1 MRVFLTGVF
10 GYLGSHVA
18 KELLSQGDEVLV
30 LTRSPLED
38 DMASTKGLEPYRCQ
52 LTELK
57 KLREAAESVDAV
69 IHTAAS
75 DAASFQGI
83 NTQATMAMLDGLT
96 VQQSFTM
103 QAGTGV
109 FGNTAGKVFTASNP
123 LNPPPFLQSRATF
136 ENQVFD
142 FNDQRQ
148 RVSLVY
154 GSLVYGG
161 RGGLI
166 PKILRDAAVKDK
178 RASYIGD
185 GLNEWSTVHVSDW
198 ARLMIL
204 AAKRE
209 RSGSRKYFAAHGA
222 VSLKS
227 VAEMLTS
234 TLNLSLAPRSI
245 SANEAQEKWGPFAG
259 LLSTSQQF
267 SAAPAINELSWFAE
281 GLSLE
286 RALLEEAP

>member
-18 KELLSQGDEVLV
+18 TELLAQGDEVLA

-38 DMASTKGLEPYRCQ
+38 DMATTKGLVPYRCQ

-75 DAASFQGI
+75 DAASFQSI

-109 FGNTAGKVFTASNP
+109 FGHTAGKVFNDSSP
-123 LNPPPFLQSRATF
+123 FNPPPFLQARAKF
-136 ENQVFD
+136 ENHVFD
-142 FNDQRQ
+142 FNDQHQ
-148 RVSLVY
+148 RISLVY

-166 PKILRDAAVKDK
+166 PKILRDAAVKHK
-178 RASYIGD
+178 QASYIGD
-185 GLNEWSTVHVSDW
+185 GLNEWSTVHVRDW

-209 RSGSRKYFAAHGA
+209 RRGSRKYFAAHGS

-227 VAEMLTS
+227 VAEMLTAA
-234 TLNLSLAPRSI
+234 LNLPLAPNSI

-259 LLSTSQQF
+259 MLSTSQQF
-267 SAAPAINELSWFAE
+267 SAATALNELSWVAE
-281 GLSLE
+281 GISLE
-286 RALLEEAP
+286 RALVEEAP